1 MLVGPT
7 SMIAR
12 LTTLFVLVSSLVLMT
27 LGLVIAASVEK
38 HFEDQ
43 DMDVLT
49 GKMALAQHTL
59 EKLGPMNDM
68 GAVMQSLDNSL
79 VGHHGLELMVIGSN
93 QQILFSNTMQTFS
106 ISTITDSARHSPSKP
121 AIWESNGQSYRG
133 IAAQVT
139 VGPPNSAQVP
149 VTVTV
154 AVAIAIVHHQVF
166 MASFLKTLWAFVF
179 AAALLAGVL
188 GWAVARHGLAPLHT
202 MREQTKAVTARHL
215 SYRLPV
221 DAMPIELGNLAQS
234 LNEMLSRL
242 EDAFVRLTDFSS
254 DIAHELRTPVSNL
267 MMETQV
273 TLSRER
279 SESEYKS
286 ILESNVEEFE
296 HLARMISDMLLLA
309 KADNGLFV
317 PHLETIHLAAE
328 VQALL
333 EYYDAV
339 ADEKEVHFSVSGDG
353 AVAADR
359 LMLRRALGNLLS
371 NAIRHATPNTSVGV
385 VIQEMPD
392 DFEIR
397 VENTGDVIQPEYLQ
411 RVFERFFRADPS
423 RQHRSEGT
431 GLGLAIT
438 KSIIVAHGG
447 SISVTSDSR
456 TTAFSIKLPRKS

>member
-1 MLVGPT
+1 MT
-7 SMIAR
+7 AR
-12 LTTLFVLVSSLVLMT
+12 LTMLFVLVSSMVLMT
-27 LGLVIAASVEK
+27 LGFVIAASVDK

-43 DMDVLT
+43 DMEVLT
-49 GKMALAQHTL
+49 GKMALARHTL

-93 QQILFSNTMQTFS
+93 QQILFSNTTQAFS
-106 ISTITDSARHSPSKP
+106 ISAITHSAQHGSSKP
-121 AIWESNGQSYRG
+121 AIWKSNGQSYRG
-133 IAAQVT
+133 IAAQAT
-139 VGPPNSAQVP
+139 IGLPDYAQVP
-149 VTVTV
+149 VTV

-166 MASFLKTLWAFVF
+166 MASFQRTLWAFIVV
-179 AAALLAGVL
+179 AAVLSGVL
-188 GWAVARHGLAPLHT
+188 GWVVARNGLAPLHM
-202 MREQTKAVTARHL
+202 MREQTKAVTAQRM
-215 SYRLPV
+215 SYRLPI
-221 DAMPIELGNLAQS
+221 DDMPIELGNLAQS
-234 LNEMLSRL
+234 LNEMLARL
-242 EDAFVRLTDFSS
+242 EDAFARLTDFSS

-267 MMETQV
+267 MTETQV
-273 TLSRER
+273 ALSRDR
-279 SESEYKS
+279 SESEYKI

-309 KADNGLFV
+309 KADNGCFV
-317 PHLETIHLAAE
+317 PNLATINLASE
-328 VQALL
+328 FQALF

-339 ADEKEVHFSVSGDG
+339 ADEKGVRFSVSGDG
-353 AVAADR
+353 AVSVDR
-359 LMLRRALGNLLS
+359 LMIRRALGNLLS

-385 VIQEMPD
+385 VIQEMPHE
-392 DFEIR
+392 FEIR
-397 VENTGDVIQPEYLQ
+397 VENTGDVIPSEYLQ

-456 TTAFSIKLPRKS
+456 TTSFSIKLPRQS